1 MTLASTPA
9 QLSIRSAELADA
21 PQITAVI
28 NAAFRIAEEFFID
41 GNRITQAEV
50 EESLAKGVFL
60 LAEVN
65 GKLNGCV
72 YVELRGERS
81 YLGLLSVDPACQ
93 QGGLGS
99 RLMSEAENYCRER
112 GSRGMDIL
120 IVSLGLATRRL
131 YLHQRRSPNSAPAKR
146 TISNGNPRH
155 GLGFSVAMT
164 PRSLKAARARVSAL
178 FRLDLRGGSESCKLR
193 LPDSGIVNMD
203 TTSQILV
210 FTAQI

>member
-1 MTLASTPA
+1 MPVA
-9 QLSIRSAELADA
+9 IRTATSADA
-21 PQITAVI
+21 PQIAAVI

-50 EESLAKGVFL
+50 EESLAKGAFL

-65 GKLNGCV
+65 GQLNGCV

-99 RLMSEAENYCRER
+99 RLMMEAENYCRER

-120 IVSLGLATRRL
+120 IVSLRQDLPSFYQKRGYVESGT
-131 YLHQRRSPNSAPAKR
+131 SPFPPDVPTKIPCHFINMSK
-146 TISNGNPRH
+146 
-155 GLGFSVAMT
+155 
-164 PRSLKAARARVSAL
+164 SL
-178 FRLDLRGGSESCKLR
+178 
-193 LPDSGIVNMD
+193 
-203 TTSQILV
+203 
-210 FTAQI
+210 